1 MEKGVGVSKGF
12 PVPKKGPNKID
23 FQCID
28 AISYPY
34 LSYL

>member
-12 PVPKKGPNKID
+12 PVPKKGPNDID